1 MHDND
6 GVAIKLCGI
15 TASGGSAIN
24 ACGMSI
30 Q

>member
-1 MHDND
+1 MHDS
-6 GVAIKLCGI
+6 GGIAVKLCGI
-15 TASGGSAIN
+15 TASGGGAIN